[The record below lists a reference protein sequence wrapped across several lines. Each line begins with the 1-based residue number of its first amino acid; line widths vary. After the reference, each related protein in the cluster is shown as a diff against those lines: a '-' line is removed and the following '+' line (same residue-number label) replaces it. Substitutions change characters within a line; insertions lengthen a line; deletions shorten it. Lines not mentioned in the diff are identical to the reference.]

1 MALEISFANDVTNAI
16 ERARG
21 SDGRINVSA
30 RSDSRAYYNSR
41 DEQSMYTLTGED
53 ASSADGDFVLYWKNT
68 AQDGRHLVITKLVMW
83 SEGAHAWILHQGNAT
98 VATGGVAT
106 TPKNLNLANPKSAP
120 ATARTADSS
129 TIAGVSAASEIS
141 HAGAGADEEAHMEFD
156 DTLRLGQDQSILLEA
171 HEMSGTPDKTRFTA
185 FGYYE

>member
-1 MALEISFANDVTNAI
+1 MALDISYANDVNGSI
-16 ERARG
+16 QRVQG
-21 SDGRINVSA
+21 SDGRLNVSA
-30 RSDSRAYYNSR
+30 RSDGRGYYNSR
-41 DEQSMYTLTGED
+41 DEQSVYTLTGED

-68 AQDGRHLVITKLVMW
+68 ATDGRHLVITKIVMW
-83 SEGAHAWILHQGNAT
+83 SEGAHAWILHQGNNE

-129 TIAGVSAASEIS
+129 TIATVTAGSEIA
-141 HAGAGADEEAHMEFD
+141 HAGAAADEEAHMEFE
-156 DTLRLGQDQSILLEA
+156 DTLRIGQDQSILLEA